1 MAFALIDSVS
11 VGSTGG
17 GTVTSAAIDT
27 TGADLLVLAL
37 SWYDAEAAPTIS
49 DSETNTWT
57 ALTARDGN
65 HSGAAVQ
72 FYYVEAPAVDGSHT
86 FSANGA
92 GHFGSIAV
100 LALSG
105 AAASSAFDVQNGAT
119 TASAA
124 TLQPGSVTPGEDNEL
139 VVCALGS
146 SQALTET
153 IGDSFTKEEDVEYAG
168 SNHMGVALS
177 YKIQTSAGAENP
189 TWTFGATAQG
199 AAAIATF
206 KSDGGGGG
214 SIIPQAS
221 YYYQYLNG

>member
-72 FYYVEAPAVDGSHT
+72 FYYVAATRFLLTAQVTSDQLQSWRLAGPLRHLPSTCRTAPQPHRRPRFSPAASPPAKITSWSCVLLVRPKPSRRRLETRLQKRRTLNTRVAITWGLRCPTKFKLVPGRKTPPGRSAQRRRGQPLLRPSNQMAV
-86 FSANGA
+86 
-92 GHFGSIAV
+92 V
-100 LALSG
+100 
-105 AAASSAFDVQNGAT
+105 AAASSHKQVIT
-119 TASAA
+119 TN
-124 TLQPGSVTPGEDNEL
+124 T
-139 VVCALGS
+139 
-146 SQALTET
+146 
-153 IGDSFTKEEDVEYAG
+153 
-168 SNHMGVALS
+168 
-177 YKIQTSAGAENP
+177 
-189 TWTFGATAQG
+189 
-199 AAAIATF
+199 
-206 KSDGGGGG
+206 
-214 SIIPQAS
+214 
-221 YYYQYLNG
+221 